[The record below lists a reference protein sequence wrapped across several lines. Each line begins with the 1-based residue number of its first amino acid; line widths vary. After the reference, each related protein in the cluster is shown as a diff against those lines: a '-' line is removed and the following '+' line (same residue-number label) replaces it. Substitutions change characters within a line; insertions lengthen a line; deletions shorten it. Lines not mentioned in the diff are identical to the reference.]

1 MVLGFK
7 TTINRKPTNF
17 KEQILK
23 GSKIHTIRSGSR
35 WAEGSKIHMVTGAR
49 TKLQKQFNEDRPD
62 LSICTGA
69 QRISIKWGPEEDALC
84 IDKGGQWVCVR
95 IWIDGVLRGPEEVE
109 LLAKNDGFLS
119 LEDFLDWFNED
130 FEGQIVHWS
139 GLKY

>member
-7 TTINRKPTNF
+7 TTINGRPTNF

-23 GSKIHTIRSGSR
+23 GSKKHTIRGGSR

-69 QRISIKWGPEEDALC
+69 QRISIKWGPDAEAVC
-84 IDKGGQWVCVR
+84 VDCGCVR
-95 IWIDGVLRGPEEVE
+95 IWINGVLRGPEEIK

-119 LEDFLDWFNED
+119 LEDFLNWFNND